1 MSYILYTDGGSRG
14 NPGPAAAGAVLKKP
28 LATSHWETIGQWG
41 KYLGIATNNHA
52 EYQALILGLQKA
64 REHGVT
70 ELACRL
76 DSELLVKQMKR
87 EYRVKHK
94 DLAPLFMQAW
104 NLAGQFTHIS
114 FTHVPREENKE
125 ADRVVNE
132 KLDEY
137 LKK

>member
-1 MSYILYTDGGSRG
+1 MTYILYTDGGSRG
-14 NPGPAAAGAVLKKP
+14 NPGPAASGAVLFMGFQK
-28 LATSHWETIGQWG
+28 IGEWG
-41 KYLGIATNNHA
+41 KYLGVATNNHA

-94 DLAPLFMQAW
+94 DLALLFMQAW
-104 NLAGQFTHIS
+104 NLAGQFARIS

-132 KLDEY
+132 TLDEE
-137 LKK
+137 LRK